1 MASTTTLAA
10 STYTLTVVPP
20 LAGYQDAF
28 ASSINDLGQV
38 AGYVNNPLTPQSS
51 IGFVHRAGVTTAV
64 GKLSAKGTFATAVYV
79 SPTGVV
85 VGDGDTGDGRPQGI
99 VKPGA
104 TVYNVYPNNGGNT
117 HALKADAQGRV
128 YGYFIRRG
136 NSNWQGAMWTPNPKK
151 VGTYTE
157 TILGGPGMPWGFNT
171 IGQGVGYGNA
181 PRQTAA
187 FWNNTGTRP
196 MQYLAT
202 MPDYTSSIAYA
213 IADNGDIVGGDFPS
227 FTARPLLWRASTG
240 YALTELPVLPGDN
253 YGVALGINNHGTIIG
268 TSAHG
273 VPDTWNIS
281 AGQYVV
287 WTNGVPTP
295 LATLLDPVTNAGWQ
309 ITALM
314 GINNSGQLAVNISNG
329 VVQRAG
335 SLTPTPAPAPAA
347 VPTAP
352 DRLSA
357 T

>member
-1 MASTTTLAA
+1 MLASTTTLAA
-10 STYTLTVVPP
+10 STYTLTVLPP

-38 AGYVNNPLTPQSS
+38 AGYVNNPLTPQFS

-157 TILGGPGMPWGFNT
+157 TILGGPG
-171 IGQGVGYGNA
+171 IHGVSTRSGKA
-181 PRQTAA
+181 SATATHRA
-187 FWNNTGTRP
+187 RPPHSGTTPAHGRCVTWRP
-196 MQYLAT
+196 CRTTPAASPT
-202 MPDYTSSIAYA
+202 PSPTTATSSAVA
-213 IADNGDIVGGDFPS
+213 FRRSRLDRCSGG
-227 FTARPLLWRASTG
+227 
-240 YALTELPVLPGDN
+240 LP
-253 YGVALGINNHGTIIG
+253 
-268 TSAHG
+268 
-273 VPDTWNIS
+273 
-281 AGQYVV
+281 
-287 WTNGVPTP
+287 
-295 LATLLDPVTNAGWQ
+295 
-309 ITALM
+309 
-314 GINNSGQLAVNISNG
+314 
-329 VVQRAG
+329 
-335 SLTPTPAPAPAA
+335 PAM
-347 VPTAP
+347 
-352 DRLSA
+352 R
-357 T
+357 